1 MKCKI
6 FLLAAILLF
15 SAFAQATDIDTLR
28 EGSPAPSLQ
37 GATWIKGDKITTF
50 KKGHVYVIEF
60 WATWCGPCRMAM
72 PHLSELANEY
82 EGKVTVISFN
92 SQELAYAKEKDL
104 DYFSRVKEFV
114 RKLGDGMDY
123 NVAIDGDEK
132 ILWKN
137 WMTAAGLKSIPR
149 AFIIGKDQRIAWIGH
164 PDTMDEVL
172 AAVVD
177 NNYDEAQKQ
186 KIAAGNTDYHQR
198 MAPLSQRLREAMKQK
213 DYTGSVL
220 IADTLLSF
228 LKPSD
233 VTYISTTRLMALSH
247 VDQAAAREY
256 GEKLIVQLRRDPI
269 TLYSVGRDIIDED
282 VATGFKPDYQLGLKF
297 IQAAASRSDSL
308 DQPVLS
314 ALAKAHFRMG
324 NVKEAVRIQQ
334 QAVNVTRNNKFF
346 PSSEGTRQRA
356 EKALEEYKT
365 ALIENR

>member
-1 MKCKI
+1 MKYKI
-6 FLLAAILLF
+6 FALAAMMLF
-15 SAFAQATDIDTLR
+15 AAFAQATVKDTLT
-28 EGSPAPSLQ
+28 EGSPAPSLE
-37 GATWIKGDKITTF
+37 GATWIKGDKITGF

-82 EGKVTVISFN
+82 KGKVTVMSFN

-132 ILWKN
+132 ILWAN

-177 NNYDEAQKQ
+177 NNYNEAQKQ
-186 KIAAGNTDYHQR
+186 KIAEENSVYYKR
-198 MAPLSQRLREAMKQK
+198 MAPLSQRLREAVKQK
-213 DYTGSVL
+213 DYTGSVA

-233 VTYISTTRLMALSH
+233 ITYISTTRLMALSH
-247 VDQAAAREY
+247 VDQDAARKY

-282 VATGFKPDYQLGLKF
+282 AAPGFKPDYQLGLKF
-297 IQAAASRSDSL
+297 IEAAASRSDSL

-314 ALAKAHFRMG
+314 ALAKANFRIG
-324 NVKEAVRIQQ
+324 NLKEAVRIQKL
-334 QAVNVTRNNKFF
+334 AVDVTRNNKFF
-346 PSSEGTRQRA
+346 PSSEGTKQRA
-356 EKALEEYKT
+356 EKALEEYEA
-365 ALIENR
+365 ALAGRR